1 MTEKPAIKLP
11 KGKKTRENVERVKLY
26 LEDHPSCKLN
36 HAAKILGLEAG
47 TLRKWKER
55 GYFEH
60 INWYEGL
67 KQEREE
73 KKAEAIGQAQP
84 VQGNQRKAGRP
95 KKPHRSEDQEETSSG
110 VVASP
115 IMQNATL
122 EELLEA
128 GKSLKVSELRAI
140 IKQRILVSI
149 GDAKEVAAYAAALKQ
164 MATVQ
169 DVELEEVYEQA
180 QLIRI
185 YCPREDDPKE
195 LAILE
200 VDPIDY

>member
-1 MTEKPAIKLP
+1 MTEKPGIRLP
-11 KGKKTRENVERVKLY
+11 KRKETRDNIERMCLY
-26 LEDHPSCKLN
+26 LRDNPACKLN
-36 HAAKILGLEAG
+36 EAAKILNLKAN
-47 TLRKWKER
+47 TVRKWKER
-55 GYFEH
+55 GYFDH
-60 INWYEGL
+60 TNWFDALRE
-67 KQEREE
+67 EREA
-73 KKAEAIGQAQP
+73 KKVEVLNQPTQAQEKP
-84 VQGNQRKAGRP
+84 RKAGRP
-95 KKPHRSEDQEETSSG
+95 KKIPRSEDQEETSSG
-110 VVASP
+110 GVASP

-122 EELLEA
+122 EELLEM
-128 GKSLKVSELRAI
+128 GKNLKVSELRAI

-169 DVELEEVYEQA
+169 DVELEEVYERA

-185 YCPREDDPKE
+185 YCPKEDDPKE